1 MGLHKMSCKKK
12 YISDCPDLMQEWNW
26 TKNNELNIFPNEFTT
41 GSNKKVW
48 WKCSLG
54 HEWQAVIVSRVA
66 GRGCPY
72 CSNRKVLQ
80 GFNDLATT
88 HPFLV
93 QEWDADK
100 NGQLTP
106 TIVLAG
112 SHQKVWWKCSLGH
125 EWQATISH
133 RSYRKSGCP
142 YCSGRQAITGKTDLA
157 TLNPK
162 LAKEW
167 HPTKNANLTPN
178 QVTIRSGK
186 KVWWLCANGH
196 EWIASPHDRDRDE
209 TNCPICNV
217 RRQTSFAEQAIYF
230 YVKKYFPD
238 AVNKYRDIFS
248 NSMELDIYIPS
259 KSIGI
264 EYDGIN
270 WHKTDREYQRERKK
284 YQICKKK
291 KIFLIRV
298 KENTK
303 VVWNDVADK
312 IFYVDKTRKYEKLNR
327 LVLTLLGYIN
337 SLMPLPNLPED
348 FLIDIES
355 DKNEIESYLNEI
367 QNSLANLRPDL
378 VDEWDFEKNG
388 RLKPEMFSL
397 HSNEIVWWKCK
408 KCGHEWKTSINRRT
422 GNIGSGCA
430 LCGNIKKGR
439 SFHNGYLSANGS
451 LAQNNPELAKEWH
464 PFKNSTL
471 TPQDITAASP
481 IKIWWKCKKCGYEW
495 QASPN
500 NRSRGVGCP
509 CCSGRVPKIGE
520 NDLATVDPV
529 LSSEWHKEKN
539 GPLQPNMVLPNSGKR
554 VWWKC
559 KACGYEWQ
567 AAPHSRSAGHG
578 CPCCSG
584 RVPKI
589 GVNDLATVNP
599 QLAYQ
604 WHPIKNGNLSPAKVF
619 PHSGKKVWWICPQ
632 CGYEWQ
638 AVIKSRNKGE
648 GCPNCHKLF

>member
-1 MGLHKMSCKKK
+1 MNGKK
-12 YISDCPDLMQEWNW
+12 YVCDCPDLMQEWNW
-26 TKNNELNIFPNEFTT
+26 DKNNELNISPDKLAT

-48 WKCSLG
+48 WKCSHG

-100 NGQLTP
+100 NGQLQP
-106 TIVLAG
+106 TMVLAG
-112 SHQKVWWKCSLGH
+112 SHQKVWWKCTHGH
-125 EWQATISH
+125 EWQATIKH
-133 RSYRKSGCP
+133 RAYKEQGCP
-142 YCSGRQAITGKTDLA
+142 YCSGRRAIAGKTDLA

-167 HPTKNANLTPN
+167 HPTKNGNLTPS
-178 QVTIRSGK
+178 QVTIHSGK

-196 EWIASPHDRDRDE
+196 EWLASPHDRDGNG
-209 TNCPICNV
+209 TNCPICNA

-230 YVKKYFPD
+230 YIKKYFPD
-238 AVNKYRDIFS
+238 AVNKSRDIFS

-270 WHKTDREYQRERKK
+270 WHKTEKEYQRERKK
-284 YQICKKK
+284 YQICKNK

-298 KENTK
+298 KENSK
-303 VVWNDVADK
+303 IVWKDVADK
-312 IFYVDKTRKYEKLNR
+312 IFYIDKIRNYEKLNR
-327 LVLTLLGYIN
+327 LVLTLLDYI
-337 SLMPLPNLPED
+337 STLIHKKNLCID
-348 FLIDIES
+348 FLVDIER
-355 DKNEIESYLNEI
+355 DKNDIESYLNEI
-367 QNSLANLRPDL
+367 QNSLADLRPDL
-378 VDEWDFEKNG
+378 VEEWDFERNG
-388 RLKPEMFSL
+388 KLKPEMFSL

-408 KCGHEWKTSINRRT
+408 KCGHKWKTSINRRT
-422 GNIGSGCA
+422 RNIGSGCA
-430 LCGNIKKGR
+430 LCGNIKKGK
-439 SFHNGYLSANGS
+439 SFHNGYLSVNGS
-451 LAQNNPELAKEWH
+451 LAQNNPGLVQEWH
-464 PFKNSTL
+464 PFKNDTL

-481 IKIWWKCKKCGYEW
+481 IKVWWKCKKCGYEW

-509 CCSGRVPKIGE
+509 CCSGRVPKIGV
-520 NDLATVDPV
+520 NDLATVDPI
-529 LSSEWHKEKN
+529 LASEWHMEKN
-539 GPLQPNMVLPNSGKR
+539 APLQPNMILPKSGKK

-559 KACGYEWQ
+559 IVCGYEWQ
-567 AAPHSRSAGHG
+567 ATPHSRSAGHG

-589 GVNDLATVNP
+589 GENDLATVNP
-599 QLAYQ
+599 QLAHQ
-604 WHPIKNGNLSPAKVF
+604 WHPTKNGNLSPSMVF
-619 PHSGKKVWWICPQ
+619 PQSCKKVWWLCPQ

-638 AVIKSRNKGE
+638 EVIKSMNKE
-648 GCPNCHKLF
+648 IDCPNCHKVL